1 MLVIDYMHVSVS
13 QVFPDTHNEQESVC
27 VKVVSWLQDVVGH
40 LLHGT
45 DVFAHLL
52 IDGSNQLLHALIL
65 DSIRNVPLAGN

>member
-1 MLVIDYMHVSVS
+1 M
-13 QVFPDTHNEQESVC
+13 C

-45 DVFAHLL
+45 DVFACLL

-65 DSIRNVPLAGN
+65 DSRGNVPLAGN

>member
-1 MLVIDYMHVSVS
+1 M
-13 QVFPDTHNEQESVC
+13 C

-45 DVFAHLL
+45 DVLAHLL

-65 DSIRNVPLAGN
+65 DSMRNVPLAGN